1 MVSLSNGLQYKILT
15 KGTGPHPTATDTV
28 KVDYQGKLLSGK
40 VFDSSY
46 ARKMP
51 ATFPVNGVIKG
62 WQQALQ
68 LMHVGATWMIY
79 IPADLSSASF
89 AMVAATIIPGSSVE
103 LSNVCLNYF
112 RTGIIEVLKKMGAKI
127 KINKKVIQGTNEEVG
142 DIHVEYS
149 DLNGIDVKSL
159 YSPRM
164 IDEYPILA
172 VAAATASGKTIL
184 RGLTELKVKESN
196 RFAAIVNGLRSCKV
210 LVEDDGENIIIT
222 GTKNN
227 VEGGAIINSNFD
239 HRIAMSFLILGAVS
253 NKPIKVMGCDSIST
267 SYPNFLTQMNEL
279 GMDIRSDG

>member
-1 MVSLSNGLQYKILT
+1 
-15 KGTGPHPTATDTV
+15 
-28 KVDYQGKLLSGK
+28 
-40 VFDSSY
+40 
-46 ARKMP
+46 
-51 ATFPVNGVIKG
+51 
-62 WQQALQ
+62 
-68 LMHVGATWMIY
+68 
-79 IPADLSSASF
+79 
-89 AMVAATIIPGSSVE
+89 
-103 LSNVCLNYF
+103 
-112 RTGIIEVLKKMGAKI
+112 MGAKI

-149 DLNGIDVKSL
+149 DLSGIDVKSL
-159 YSPRM
+159 YSARM

>member
-1 MVSLSNGLQYKILT
+1 M
-15 KGTGPHPTATDTV
+15 
-28 KVDYQGKLLSGK
+28 
-40 VFDSSY
+40 
-46 ARKMP
+46 
-51 ATFPVNGVIKG
+51 
-62 WQQALQ
+62 
-68 LMHVGATWMIY
+68 
-79 IPADLSSASF
+79 
-89 AMVAATIIPGSSVE
+89 AATIIPGSSVE